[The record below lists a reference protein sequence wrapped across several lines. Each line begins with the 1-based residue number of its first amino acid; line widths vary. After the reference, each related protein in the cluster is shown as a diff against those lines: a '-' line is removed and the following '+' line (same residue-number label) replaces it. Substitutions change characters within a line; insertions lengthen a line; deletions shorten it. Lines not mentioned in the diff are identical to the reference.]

1 MIDLSRRAVLGGI
14 ALLPVAGCVST
25 SADPVVEPIDYG
37 MRLDG
42 GFSIPALQTD
52 DVPAGQLRQVV
63 PFEID
68 YPRDSIVIIAD
79 EHALY
84 LVLRGGFALR
94 YSIAVGREAL
104 GWRGNA
110 EIYRG
115 EPWPGAMAAPQ
126 PPLMVVPGGATPSVD
141 VPAGPVAP
149 MGARAL
155 YLRSRGT
162 GADEGL
168 RIHGTPI
175 GTTGERGDT
184 AGYYRMINQEII
196 DLYDRVGEG
205 TLVTIL

>member
-1 MIDLSRRAVLGGI
+1 MIDLSRRAVLGGL
-14 ALLPVAGCVST
+14 ALLPVSGCVS
-25 SADPVVEPIDYG
+25 SNADPVVEPLDYG

-42 GFSIPALQTD
+42 GFTIPAVQTED
-52 DVPAGQLRQVV
+52 IAAGQLRQVV
-63 PFEID
+63 PFMID

-94 YSIAVGREAL
+94 YSIAVGRAAL
-104 GWRGNA
+104 GWHGNA

-115 EPWPGAMAAPQ
+115 QPWPDATAAPL
-126 PPLMVVPGGATPSVD
+126 PTLVD
-141 VPAGPVAP
+141 EGTAVTEPAGPSAP
-149 MGARAL
+149 LGARAL

-168 RIHGTPI
+168 SIHGTPL
-175 GTTGERGDT
+175 GATAGRGDA

-196 DLYDRVGEG
+196 DLYERVGEG